1 MSGWCAFE
9 ACRVGY
15 ELTASFTEALR
26 VFTHVMS
33 DSRAAVDARLSP
45 TANC

>member
-15 ELTASFTEALR
+15 ELTASFTEALQ
-26 VFTHVMS
+26 VFT
-33 DSRAAVDARLSP
+33 
-45 TANC
+45 CYGQ